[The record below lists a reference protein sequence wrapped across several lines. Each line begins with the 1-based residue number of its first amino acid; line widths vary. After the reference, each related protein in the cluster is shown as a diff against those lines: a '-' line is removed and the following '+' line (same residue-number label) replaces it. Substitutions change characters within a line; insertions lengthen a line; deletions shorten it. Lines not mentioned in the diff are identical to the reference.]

1 MVDAEGE
8 FRSHSMEAAVVDLG
22 ANESLSTVNAVK
34 VAQSR
39 VELHENFLP
48 WEILLLSEEKHELV
62 DVPGA
67 VSHMLSDHSAMK
79 VDKDLGLGTPEP
91 LSL

>member
-1 MVDAEGE
+1 
-8 FRSHSMEAAVVDLG
+8 MEATVVDLG
-22 ANESLSTVNAVK
+22 ANEPLSTVDAVK

-48 WEILLLSEEKHELV
+48 REILLLSEEKHELV

-67 VSHMLSDHSAMK
+67 VRHMLSDHSAMK
-79 VDKDLGLGTPEP
+79 VDKDLGLRTPEP